1 MSCLQVLLA
10 VIFSAVGG
18 DRPRMRKCNHRVYP
32 DALWLD
38 SRGDWSF
45 DYIK

>member
-10 VIFSAVGG
+10 VIFLPLAVI
-18 DRPRMRKCNHRVYP
+18 DRGCVMCNHRVYP
-32 DALWLD
+32 DALWLA